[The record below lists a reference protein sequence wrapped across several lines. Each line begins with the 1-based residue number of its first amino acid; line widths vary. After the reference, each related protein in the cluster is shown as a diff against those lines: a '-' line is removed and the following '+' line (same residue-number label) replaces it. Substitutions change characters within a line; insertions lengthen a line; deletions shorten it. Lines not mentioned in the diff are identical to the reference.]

1 MVFSLSWDVFWANR
15 LLRFFVS
22 GGEILSQQNIN
33 NKAYLVLRV
42 NSSFNGQRDC
52 IDMVYVS
59 QVLWAW
65 ILELDGLGWKPS
77 SLMAGAR
84 LGDLGKLLT
93 FPHASI
99 FYL

>member
-1 MVFSLSWDVFWANR
+1 MVK
-15 LLRFFVS
+15 
-22 GGEILSQQNIN
+22 E
-33 NKAYLVLRV
+33 
-42 NSSFNGQRDC
+42 

>member
-42 NSSFNGQRDC
+42 NSSFNGQRDRYGVC
-52 IDMVYVS
+52 KSSIMGMDS
-59 QVLWAW
+59 GAGR
-65 ILELDGLGWKPS
+65 IRLEAQFSNGRCQ
-77 SLMAGAR
+77 AG
-84 LGDLGKLLT
+84 
-93 FPHASI
+93 
-99 FYL
+99 